1 MTATRCRFDVAR
13 SYKTTSLSVDSDV
26 VGRLL
31 DVARETD
38 VYDTRHEARD
48 DNWEQLLT
56 LLCDHIEQQ

>member
-1 MTATRCRFDVAR
+1 MAR